1 MRKDKN
7 ITWSANFAYAIG
19 LFVADGSLSK
29 DGRHLDFTSKDLDQ
43 IENFLSCIA
52 VKAPITT
59 KSSGTA
65 KFKKVYFDTQFSDVV
80 LFRFLN
86 AIGIENNKS
95 LSIKDV
101 AVPDKYFADFLR
113 GLLDGDGSISILM
126 HPESKQK
133 QVKMRFASASDSFLE
148 WLKSKNLSLAKATGG
163 HTTRSTRC
171 RQLTYGKEDS
181 ITLIKYMYYTPE
193 VICLRRKFDIAKSVL
208 DLQN

>member
-1 MRKDKN
+1 MRKEKN
-7 ITWSANFAYAIG
+7 ITWSNNFAYAIG

-29 DGRHLDFTSKDLDQ
+29 DGRHLDFTSKDLEQ
-43 IENFLSCIA
+43 VENFLFCIA
-52 VKAPITT
+52 VKAPIAT

-65 KFKKVYFDTQFSDVV
+65 KFEKVYFDTQFSDVV

-86 AIGIENNKS
+86 AIGIKNNKS
-95 LSIKDV
+95 LTIKDV
-101 AVPDKYFADFLR
+101 AIPDKYFADFLR
-113 GLLDGDGSISILM
+113 GLLDGDGSISILI

-148 WLKSKNLSLAKATGG
+148 WLKSKNSNLARATSE

-181 ITLIKYMYYTPE
+181 FTLIKYMYYSPE
-193 VICLRRKFDIAKSVL
+193 VICLKRKFDIAQCVL